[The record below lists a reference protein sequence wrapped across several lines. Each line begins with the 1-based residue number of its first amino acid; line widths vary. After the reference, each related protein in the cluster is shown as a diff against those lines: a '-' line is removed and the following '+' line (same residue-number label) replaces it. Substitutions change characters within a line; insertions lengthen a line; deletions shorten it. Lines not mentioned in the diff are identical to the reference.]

1 MNALES
7 AILLGV
13 FAVVAVALA
22 AFSKQKIVTWTE
34 VGTFGAFAGMGGA
47 LYLMSGSA
55 SDASLIAIVFLCTWL
70 IGRGLYLHWRY
81 IALTGQDILHSLN
94 PFENPDPAHTTEAAR
109 STHAAR
115 WRAYYWLTNAMMLFL
130 FGEPLVTHVMS

>member
-7 AILLGV
+7 GILLGA

-34 VGTFGAFAGMGGA
+34 IGTFGAFTALGVA
-47 LYLMSGSA
+47 LYMASGSA
-55 SDASLIAIVFLCTWL
+55 ADASLIAIVFLCTWL

-81 IALTGQDILHSLN
+81 IALTGQDILHCLN
-94 PFENPDPAHTTEAAR
+94 PFDSPDPDHPEEVRTA
-109 STHAAR
+109 HAAR

>member
-13 FAVVAVALA
+13 FAVVAVMLA
-22 AFSKQKIVTWTE
+22 AFSKQKILTWTE
-34 VGTFGAFAGMGGA
+34 VGTFGVFSGLGGA
-47 LYLMSGSA
+47 LYLASGSA
-55 SDASLIAIVFLCTWL
+55 ADASLIAIVFLCTWL
-70 IGRGLYLHWRY
+70 GGRGIYLHWHY
-81 IALTGQDILHSLN
+81 IALTGKDIVESLN
-94 PFENPDPAHTTEAAR
+94 PFEKPDPAHPEEVRTA
-109 STHAAR
+109 HAAR